1 MLDLES
7 IKREVI
13 VYVAK
18 LIAISALTAPKA
30 RGYDNITIKILD
42 DAEEIERLANKMEE
56 LSSTY
61 GDFFKRDAQSIRKSL
76 AVILIGCK
84 IVDMGLKTPQKW
96 NLDANVVNSLINLGI
111 AIGSA
116 VKTASIHN
124 VDNRVMFSAGVAAQ
138 ELGLIE
144 GDIVYAI
151 PLTASA
157 KNPYFDRVF
166 KT

>member
-18 LIAISALTAPKA
+18 LMAISALTAPKA

-111 AIGSA
+111 AI
-116 VKTASIHN
+116 KTASIHN